1 MDVRAV
7 LCGDLTLVN
16 NIIVKKLS
24 PKVSPIAVNVITYH
38 FHLFQ

>member
-1 MDVRAV
+1 VSPIA
-7 LCGDLTLVN
+7 VN

-38 FHLFQ
+38 FHLLQ